1 MKFTKAERLK
11 RQSAY
16 AAAYPGI
23 LKDFTRRLV
32 GLDMG
37 AFECFQ
43 DCYDSVLR
51 SDTFAELH
59 RLARLG
65 RSLEAPFNGC

>member
-1 MKFTKAERLK
+1 MKFTRSERLK
-11 RQSAY
+11 RQADY
-16 AAAYPGI
+16 AAAYQGI
-23 LKDFTRRLV
+23 LKDFTRRIM

-43 DCYDSVLR
+43 DCCDSVMR